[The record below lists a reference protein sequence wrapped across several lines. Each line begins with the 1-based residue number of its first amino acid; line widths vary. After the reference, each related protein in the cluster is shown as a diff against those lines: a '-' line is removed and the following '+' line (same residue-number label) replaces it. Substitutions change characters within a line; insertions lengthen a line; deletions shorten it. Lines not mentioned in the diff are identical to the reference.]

1 MEEEESSFLQNAVRT
16 AFDWFLALSLT
27 AAGFWLL
34 SWWRTP
40 SLPDAAPDW
49 TLMSIEGDSVS
60 LSDYEGQTIVLNF
73 WATWCGPC
81 RSEIPEFRQFV
92 HDHPDIPVLGIAV
105 DGSVSKLR
113 QFAKQNRMNYPV
125 LQGDS
130 SVQQDYN
137 VSSLPMTVIVGPDGQ
152 IDDVHIGVMLASQ
165 LEWSTNP

>member
-1 MEEEESSFLQNAVRT
+1 MEEESSLLQNAGKT
-16 AFDWFLALSLT
+16 ALDWLLALSLT
-27 AAGFWLL
+27 AAGFWML

-49 TLMSIEGDSVS
+49 TLTSIEGDTVS
-60 LSDYEGQTIVLNF
+60 LSDYEGQTVVLNF

-92 HDHPDIPVLGIAV
+92 NEHPDIPVLGIAV
-105 DGSVSKLR
+105 DGSMSKLR

-125 LQGDS
+125 LKGDTEI
-130 SVQQDYN
+130 QREYN

-152 IDDVHIGVMLASQ
+152 IADVHVGVMLASQ
-165 LEWSTNP
+165 LEWSTHP

>member
-1 MEEEESSFLQNAVRT
+1 MEEDESSFLRNAART
-16 AFDWFLALSLT
+16 ALDWFLALSLT

-40 SLPDAAPDW
+40 SLPDEAPDW
-49 TLMSIEGDSVS
+49 TLVSIEGDSVS
-60 LSDYEGQTIVLNF
+60 LSDYEGQTVVLNF

-81 RSEIPEFRQFV
+81 RSEIPEFRKFV
-92 HDHPDIPVLGIAV
+92 HEHPDIPVLGIAV

-125 LQGDS
+125 LQGDR